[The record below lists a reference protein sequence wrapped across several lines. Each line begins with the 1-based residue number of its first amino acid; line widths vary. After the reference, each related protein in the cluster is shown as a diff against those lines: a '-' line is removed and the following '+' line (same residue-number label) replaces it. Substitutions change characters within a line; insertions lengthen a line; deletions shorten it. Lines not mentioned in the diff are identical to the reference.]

1 MLFLFIVFM
10 GRFLL
15 VNCSKRI
22 SSVIVFFSWN
32 YKNCQSYATIRSVNW
47 LGNKQQ
53 MVGET
58 RFVVVV
64 LAVVAGVVV
73 AIGIYEYI
81 GL

>member
-1 MLFLFIVFM
+1 
-10 GRFLL
+10 
-15 VNCSKRI
+15 
-22 SSVIVFFSWN
+22 
-32 YKNCQSYATIRSVNW
+32 
-47 LGNKQQ
+47 